1 MGKGEIKSLD
11 NIIEEMDE
19 EVLKRIVLHKAR
31 NDPEFEET
39 LRIAAMGKDEVYEQI
54 KKAIANLKKSRKFYD
69 WRARN
74 ELYQQLE
81 NILENIRTNIVDS
94 EKGIDLLVRFLS
106 LDATCCNNCDDSDG
120 GLGYEFNSH
129 AMEVMIPFAQKFSDK
144 EKLTEIIYELLQTN
158 DYGCH
163 DGVLQNI
170 NCLLPKEKIRELLN
184 RDFNGSYIKPDL
196 AFALGDAPL
205 FEKLLKENRP
215 NGFSE
220 YYDYSELAECYFVY
234 GDYDK
239 ALHFTDLI
247 PSHNSKKNGLYEKI
261 YLANKNID
269 GLKNI
274 YSENYMR
281 YPSEE
286 TKSKIIALCGEPF
299 FEELYKERINSVI
312 ENPAF
317 SESDMIFLMENNLV
331 DLAEEYILNRKE
343 KIADKYFQ
351 SDFIKKIKKTC
362 TPLVQTLVCRVPL
375 NYYLDNAKSKYYSSA
390 VKHLKFLCEISN
402 KVIDWKGVHPHDV
415 YFEELKK
422 KHFRK
427 HSFWSCFE

>member
-1 MGKGEIKSLD
+1 
-11 NIIEEMDE
+11 MDE
-19 EVLKRIVLHKAR
+19 EVLKRIVLHKAK
-31 NDPEFEET
+31 NDSEFEET
-39 LRIAAMGKDEVYEQI
+39 LRIAAMRKDEVYEQI
-54 KKAIANLKKSRKFYD
+54 KKTIANLKKSRTFYD
-69 WRARN
+69 WRSRN
-74 ELYQQLE
+74 ELYRQLE
-81 NILENIRTNIVDS
+81 NILENIRTNIEDS
-94 EKGIDLLVRFLS
+94 EKGINLLVRFLS

-129 AMEVMIPFAQKFSDK
+129 AMEVMTPFAQKFSDK
-144 EKLTEIIYELLQTN
+144 DKLSEIIYELIQTN

-163 DGVLQNI
+163 DGVLRNI
-170 NCLLPKEKIRELLN
+170 TSLLPKEKIRELLTK
-184 RDFNGSYIKPDL
+184 DFKRIHIKQDL

-220 YYDYSELAECYFVY
+220 YYDYAELAECYFVY
-234 GDYDK
+234 GDFDK

-247 PSHNSKKNGLYEKI
+247 PSHNSKKNDLYERI
-261 YLANKNID
+261 YLVNKNID

-286 TKSKIIALCGEPF
+286 TKNKIISLCGEAF
-299 FEELYKERINSVI
+299 FEELYKERIKSVI
-312 ENPAF
+312 ENSSF

-331 DLAEEYILNRKE
+331 DQAEEYILNRKE
-343 KIADKYFQ
+343 KITDKYFQ

-362 TPLVQTLVCRVPL
+362 SPLIQSLVCRVPL
-375 NYYLDNAKSKYYSSA
+375 NYYLDNAKSKYYLSA
-390 VKHLKFLCEISN
+390 AKHLKFLCEISN
-402 KVIDWKGVHPHDV
+402 KVTDWKGVQPHDV
-415 YFEELKK
+415 YFEGLKK

-427 HSFWSCFE
+427 HAFWSCFE